1 MKAFLFAAI
10 AGLCWGVGEVFTKS
24 VLHSKQIGP
33 MTALAVRMLIAT
45 PLILIAAAIA
55 VYRVRAEPTNWMQA
69 DRAVLLKLIF
79 GSGLIAGAVALIA
92 FYVALSLG
100 EVSRVKP
107 VAFAVAP
114 ATAVLIGWLVLKEPM
129 TTKKALGVVSILVG
143 VLLLTGK

>member
-1 MKAFLFAAI
+1 MKAFIFAAI
-10 AGLCWGVGEVFTKS
+10 AGVCWGVGEVFTKS
-24 VLHSKQIGP
+24 VLHSKQVGP
-33 MTALAVRMLIAT
+33 MTALAVRMAIAT
-45 PLILIAAAIA
+45 PLIVIAAFIA
-55 VYRVRAEPTNWMQA
+55 LYRVRTEPTNWMQA
-69 DRAVLLKLIF
+69 DRAVLLKLVF

-114 ATAVLIGWLVLKEPM
+114 ATAVLIGWLVLNEPM
-129 TTKKALGVVSILVG
+129 TTKKAIGVACILAG